1 MNKKQNAIKQIKDQ
15 MKTLQYDKKFL
26 EKVIFWKVNDLKFY
40 DHFNY
45 LDEKQKTIN
54 YLDMTWEQY
63 DRVVRVLKELKRDL
77 KGSKL
82 VR

>member
-1 MNKKQNAIKQIKDQ
+1 MNKKIAIKQIKDQ
-15 MKTLQYDKKFL
+15 MKKLQL
-26 EKVIFWKVNDLKFY
+26 EKVFLETRIHEKVSDLDFY
-40 DHFNY
+40 NHFGYEQETKSVMNY
-45 LDEKQKTIN
+45 LDT
-54 YLDMTWEQY
+54 TWEQY